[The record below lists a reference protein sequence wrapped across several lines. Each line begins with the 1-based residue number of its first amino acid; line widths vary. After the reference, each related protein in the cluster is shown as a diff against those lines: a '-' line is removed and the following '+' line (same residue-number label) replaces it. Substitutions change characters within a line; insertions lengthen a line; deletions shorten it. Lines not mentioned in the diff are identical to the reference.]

1 MKRILKL
8 SRSHRRRILGAEYA
22 AKVLGMGPI
31 AYWPLDDPGS
41 LEPDYLTFNGSSTQV
56 NLGNA
61 ASINDIP
68 ASGGII
74 TIEFWVK
81 ADLDDG
87 HCINKADTLLTN
99 SGWAIWNWT
108 TSESWRFYVNC
119 ATSDARTTGPASSSD
134 PDEWQHIV
142 CYYNDTTKDIRV
154 ACNGVWGGVDYAG
167 EGNYVSDAANILY
180 FGRNQAGTG
189 RLTGSLGWARIS
201 DSDRYDGD
209 TPTNFSPPDRLTVP
223 SVDVNTVG
231 LWPMNE
237 GFGSV
242 AGDLSTN
249 GNDGTISNGS
259 WQTYPDCRC
268 LVNSAQN
275 GTYNG
280 VTLASDRSGPFGTP
294 APFFDGVN
302 DWADIYSAS
311 MAAAFD
317 GNEGSIS
324 VWCKVY
330 NSGVWTDGLDG
341 VVFQLTNGAGDFI
354 LATKSSLNNSF
365 YLNRRIGGVTDSK
378 TISGM
383 TRTDWFHVAI
393 TWSVTADEAI
403 FYYDGAQYGSVETG
417 LATWVSALNSA
428 YCLIGAETKAPI
440 KILNGWPGHAAL
452 FDRALGPGE
461 IVELANP

>member
-275 GTYNG
+275 GTYTG

-302 DWADIYSAS
+302 DVADVYSA
-311 MAAAFD
+311 AFNTAFNRNAGTVNLWAFPDDWPD
-317 GNEGSIS
+317 GNTRYFCNFGIDGSNWFDIR
-324 VWCKVY
+324 KNGA
-330 NSGVWTDGLDG
+330 NSIRFTAFCGGSFNSYIYTVPVGERAIWLPIAINWEWGGVNTTVRCYVNGAHKNTFNCAGQLTGNLNSSTTCLGATSTALTNAFAGLEAHG
-341 VVFQLTNGAGDFI
+341 VV
-354 LATKSSLNNSF
+354 
-365 YLNRRIGGVTDSK
+365 
-378 TISGM
+378 
-383 TRTDWFHVAI
+383 
-393 TWSVTADEAI
+393 
-403 FYYDGAQYGSVETG
+403 
-417 LATWVSALNSA
+417 
-428 YCLIGAETKAPI
+428 
-440 KILNGWPGHAAL
+440 